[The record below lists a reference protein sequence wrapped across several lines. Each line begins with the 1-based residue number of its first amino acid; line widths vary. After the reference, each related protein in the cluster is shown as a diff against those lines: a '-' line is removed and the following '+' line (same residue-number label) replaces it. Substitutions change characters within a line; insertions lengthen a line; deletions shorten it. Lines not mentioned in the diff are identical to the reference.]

1 MRTYTVESDFREIW
15 LERIKNVAH
24 FPWIAIGTVGSVIL
38 LGVLLLRTI
47 PQQSQQFTWTLGP
60 YESQVLPLPQSM
72 LFARRTVE
80 VQGNADA
87 VTLYW
92 TRNCPTLEEY
102 ENEVLHERIEGF
114 FQGKLQKDIFLLK
127 NSIATLKLDNAD
139 GPIEVTVFSNWD
151 DEREFERRPK
161 DNLQKILKSDTADSH
176 RTVEL
181 EILSAKTD
189 RHVFLFQGR
198 RGQSADTTYFI
209 TRRRYNL
216 EFLIPIADS
225 SCSYQKCQVVRN
237 TAGCFTLESTMPTRD
252 VSFQVNVVVK
262 HYPGWMVLVSF
273 LPLLIALIYAKWHR
287 KAAIDPSQRD
297 QYQTGNSSAGYE
309 LVLNSADETF

>member
-1 MRTYTVESDFREIW
+1 MRSYTVESDFREIW
-15 LERIKNVAH
+15 LERIKKVSH
-24 FPWIAIGTVGSVIL
+24 FQWIVIGTVGSFML
-38 LGVLLLRTI
+38 LGVFLLRTI

-80 VQGNADA
+80 VQGNTNAS
-87 VTLYW
+87 TLYW
-92 TRNCPTLEEY
+92 TRNCPILEEY

-114 FQGKLQKDIFLLK
+114 FQGKLQKDILLLK
-127 NSIATLKLDNAD
+127 NSIATLKLDNAN
-139 GPIEVTVFSNWD
+139 GPIEVSVFSNWD
-151 DEREFERRPK
+151 DEREFERKPK
-161 DNLQKILKSDTADSH
+161 DNLKKVIKTDTADIH

-181 EILSAKTD
+181 DILSLKTD

-216 EFLIPIADS
+216 EFLNPLSDGT
-225 SCSYQKCQVVRN
+225 CSYQKCQVVRN
-237 TAGCFTLESTMPTRD
+237 SAGCFTLESTMPTRD

-262 HYPGWMVLVSF
+262 NYPGWMVIVSF
-273 LPLLIALIYAKWHR
+273 LPLLAALLCVKWR
-287 KAAIDPSQRD
+287 QKAALDPSQRD
-297 QYQTGNSSAGYE
+297 QYQTGNTSAGYE
-309 LVLNSADETF
+309 LVLSDSDETL